1 MQILKDSNLNIFL
14 VTIKLVTISDTFGFK
29 QEMSMNQSLSKMH
42 ELHQNVL
49 KEVIK
54 KKDLERNLLQLA
66 VSKAQKEIKRLDGFQ
81 NTMILMKNKTESQI
95 GKIWTKFDDTVVY
108 VEDEFKYY
116 FEKFIVIGAV
126 CSYLLWTF

>member
-54 KKDLERNLLQLA
+54 KKDLEKNLLQLA

-108 VEDEFKYY
+108 VEDEFQYY

-126 CSYLLWTF
+126 CFSLF